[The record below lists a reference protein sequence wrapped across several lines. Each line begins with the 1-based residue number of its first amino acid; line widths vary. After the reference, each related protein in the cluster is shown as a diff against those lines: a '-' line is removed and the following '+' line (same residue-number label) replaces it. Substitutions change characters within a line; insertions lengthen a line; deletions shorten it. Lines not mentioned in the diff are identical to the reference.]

1 MFPDVLEQRQRDER
15 SVPFS
20 FATIELCSQDWD
32 RLRSEHERLS
42 RDANPALAWDRFL
55 HGCVAIG
62 LDQLQRIRA
71 PEAIELIDRLEG

>member
-1 MFPDVLEQRQRDER
+1 MTATSTTSLE
-15 SVPFS
+15 
-20 FATIELCSQDWD
+20 ATAVKTMTLELRAQDWNL
-32 RLRSEHERLS
+32 LRSEHERLS

-71 PEAIELIDRLEG
+71 PEALELIERLEV